1 MTIENISLN
10 LLENGL
16 DFIIRGLDEL
26 YVSYNDSEYEER
38 FITPISQPQKD
49 YKYGIIHLFAGFLLL
64 LKEKLARDTPKLIYI
79 GTIEKIDDQLSKG
92 EVPNTVKL
100 DDALKRLKN
109 LPNIENQVIFS
120 DSDTLVIK
128 KVQKYRNIFEHYIII
143 INNTET
149 LELKNVIIS
158 FIDLIDRFL
167 NEHLQI
173 NINLLDSSPEIRVKI
188 LSIKSIYD
196 RIVKES
202 EIAIQAR
209 GEEKI
214 KEFKKVRRS
223 VLRNLHEK
231 NKIYFNETN
240 EDYDIFDTCP
250 KCHEE
255 TLIFKSEFAGVCTN
269 KKCYEYTP
277 LTKCDKCGIMTQ
289 GYDWEETWCKN
300 CEDNQTQMIEDNID
314 GDDLALYNF
323 S

>member
-1 MTIENISLN
+1 MTLDNISLN

-26 YVSYNDSEYEER
+26 YVYDSEER
-38 FITPISQPQKD
+38 FIIPVSQPQKD

-64 LKEKLARDTPKLIYI
+64 LKEKLSRDTPKLIYRDFPKKSERLNQHLNQGI
-79 GTIEKIDDQLSKG
+79 RPSTVDLHSALERLKQLDNIQNRVNFTEPDMSVIEKIQD
-92 EVPNTVKL
+92 
-100 DDALKRLKN
+100 
-109 LPNIENQVIFS
+109 
-120 DSDTLVIK
+120 
-128 KVQKYRNIFEHYIII
+128 YRNTFEHYKIESIKI
-143 INNTET
+143 

-167 NEHLQI
+167 TEHLEI
-173 NINLLDSSPEIRVKI
+173 NITSLDLSPEIRVKI
-188 LSIKSIYD
+188 LSIKTFYD
-196 RIVKES
+196 RMVKES
-202 EIAIQAR
+202 ENEIKVR

-214 KEFKKVRRS
+214 KEFKKVRKS
-223 VLRNLHEK
+223 VLRKLYEE
-231 NKIYFNETN
+231 NKIYFNDTN

-255 TLIFKSEFAGVCTN
+255 TLIFEGEFAGVCTN

-289 GYDWEETWCKN
+289 GYDWEETWCKT
-300 CEDNQTQMIEDNID
+300 CDDNQTQMIEDNID